1 MLKRILLA
9 LPLLLAGVL
18 WAQTANPPAPSS
30 AAPPLIIL
38 IGPPLSGKTTL
49 ADSITRTYGV
59 PNISVEDLIKDHAA
73 ELEHLRG
80 QGMSMAEMRYDPAMS
95 RYLRER
101 LKTADLSHGLALDGY
116 PATLVQA
123 EDLAKMVPGL
133 NLKPIAFQLQVPD
146 DVIRE
151 RSKNTGR
158 GSDSSR
164 ILEQRIK
171 DYHREMDAIS
181 LYFPNANI
189 VAVDANKP
197 EAEVWKAIQ
206 AGLDGAGVKPLPKEA
221 DLVTDEATIK
231 SAISGFINAYNNGDI
246 EGVLACYADDL
257 IKVRNGAP
265 PETKLETGKRVAAVF
280 EKFHSRVDVVID
292 EIQVSGNLAYT
303 RGSFRVT
310 LSPKAGGDPQVVER
324 RYLEIWHKDRGRW
337 LVARTMDNAG

>member
-1 MLKRILLA
+1 MLKRILIA
-9 LPLLLAGVL
+9 LPLLLANAL
-18 WAQTANPPAPSS
+18 WAQTASPAVQPGASQ
-30 AAPPLIIL
+30 PLIIL
-38 IGPPLSGKTTL
+38 IGPPLSGKTSL
-49 ADSITRTYGV
+49 VDSITRTYNV
-59 PNISVEDLIKDHAA
+59 PNISVEDLIKDHAP
-73 ELEHLRG
+73 ELEHLRA

-123 EDLAKMVPGL
+123 EDLSKMVPGL

-151 RSKNTGR
+151 RSKKTGR
-158 GSDSSR
+158 QSDSTQ

-206 AGLDGAGVKPLPKEA
+206 AALDGVGVKPQSK
-221 DLVTDEATIK
+221 
-231 SAISGFINAYNNGDI
+231 
-246 EGVLACYADDL
+246 
-257 IKVRNGAP
+257 
-265 PETKLETGKRVAAVF
+265 
-280 EKFHSRVDVVID
+280 
-292 EIQVSGNLAYT
+292 
-303 RGSFRVT
+303 
-310 LSPKAGGDPQVVER
+310 
-324 RYLEIWHKDRGRW
+324 
-337 LVARTMDNAG
+337 

>member
-1 MLKRILLA
+1 MLKRILIA
-9 LPLLLAGVL
+9 LPLFLLVNLANVL
-18 WAQTANPPAPSS
+18 LAQTANPPVPSS
-30 AAPPLIIL
+30 SAPPLIIL

-49 ADSITRTYGV
+49 VDSITRTYGV
-59 PNISVEDLIKDHAA
+59 PNISVEDLIKDHEA

-95 RYLRER
+95 RYLQER
-101 LKTADLSHGLALDGY
+101 LKTADLSHGLARDGY

-151 RSKNTGR
+151 RSQNTGR
-158 GSDSSR
+158 KSNSSR

-197 EAEVWKAIQ
+197 EAEVWKAMQ
-206 AGLDGAGVKPLPKEA
+206 AALDGAGVKPLSK
-221 DLVTDEATIK
+221 
-231 SAISGFINAYNNGDI
+231 
-246 EGVLACYADDL
+246 
-257 IKVRNGAP
+257 
-265 PETKLETGKRVAAVF
+265 
-280 EKFHSRVDVVID
+280 
-292 EIQVSGNLAYT
+292 
-303 RGSFRVT
+303 
-310 LSPKAGGDPQVVER
+310 
-324 RYLEIWHKDRGRW
+324 
-337 LVARTMDNAG
+337 